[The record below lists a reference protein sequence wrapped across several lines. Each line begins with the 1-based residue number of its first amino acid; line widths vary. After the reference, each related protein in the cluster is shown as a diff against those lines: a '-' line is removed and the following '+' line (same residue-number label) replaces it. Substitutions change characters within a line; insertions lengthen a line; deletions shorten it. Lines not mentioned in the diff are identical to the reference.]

1 MYMYITCSRSVFNV
15 PALIDPFSMVF
26 RGTCSLVFSVELVD
40 IAEICVRSDYCLC
53 KAIVLMYPTLKVNFC
68 WLSKQVL
75 SSSILTM
82 Q

>member
-1 MYMYITCSRSVFNV
+1 MYMYITCSRSMFSV

-26 RGTCSLVFSVELVD
+26 RGTCSIVELVD

-53 KAIVLMYPTLKVNFC
+53 KAIVLIYPTLKVNFC